1 MLQNAGV
8 TAFTV
13 SELLKENQH
22 ERGGRGSKITLTQ
35 IRVKG
40 DHTQRRSAS
49 KIYVVNVFFWLM
61 MHYLTWII
69 PKSFTSVE
77 DSKIKILKKT

>member
-22 ERGGRGSKITLTQ
+22 GGVGGGKIALTQ

-61 MHYLTWII
+61 MHYLT
-69 PKSFTSVE
+69 
-77 DSKIKILKKT
+77 